1 MRGRALELLADR
13 EDFLDEIGQSQL
25 VLGRSLLERGRLEE
39 AEECFLA
46 ADAAFE
52 QLASVSHR
60 AGAWVALGDLAGRR
74 GNDHEAARLYRN
86 AAEALQDI
94 RF

>member
-1 MRGRALELLADR
+1 MPGKRSSFWRVERTSSTRSASPSSCWGGRCSSGD
-13 EDFLDEIGQSQL
+13 
-25 VLGRSLLERGRLEE
+25 